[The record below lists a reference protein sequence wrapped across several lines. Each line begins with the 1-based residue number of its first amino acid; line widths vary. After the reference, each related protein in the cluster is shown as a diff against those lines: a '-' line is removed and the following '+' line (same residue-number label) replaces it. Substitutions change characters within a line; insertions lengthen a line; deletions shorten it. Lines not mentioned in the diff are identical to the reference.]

1 MGGVLEIIME
11 ILLFILTLLIMK
23 IDLKKLYIPN
33 ILNFLFLIGVIVY
46 KGNDIENSVIGAGI
60 YPLPLIIL
68 YGYVSDLLKKE
79 VVGFG
84 DIKFM
89 ISIGYLLGY
98 TDFYDLY
105 FFYFLAFL
113 LGGIYGVVLLI
124 IRKENREVQMPFS
137 PFLILALYIVLWK
150 GLWKKMGDLHM

>member
-1 MGGVLEIIME
+1 MDRVLGVIME
-11 ILLFILTLLIMK
+11 ILLLILTLLIMK
-23 IDLKKLYIPN
+23 IDFKKLYIPN
-33 ILNFLFLIGVIVY
+33 ILNFLFLVGVVFY
-46 KGNDIENSVIGAGI
+46 KGNEIENSVIGAGI

-68 YGYVSDLLKKE
+68 YGYISDLLKKE
-79 VVGFG
+79 VIGFG
-84 DIKFM
+84 DIKLM

-113 LGGIYGVVLLI
+113 LGGIYGVILLI

-150 GLWKKMGDLHM
+150 GL

>member
-150 GLWKKMGDLHM
+150 GL

>member
-1 MGGVLEIIME
+1 MDRVLGVIME
-11 ILLFILTLLIMK
+11 ILLLILTLLIIK
-23 IDLKKLYIPN
+23 IDFKKLYIPN
-33 ILNFLFLIGVIVY
+33 I
-46 KGNDIENSVIGAGI
+46 ESSVIGAGI

-68 YGYVSDLLKKE
+68 YGYISDLLKKD
-79 VVGFG
+79 VIGFG
-84 DIKFM
+84 DIKLM

-150 GLWKKMGDLHM
+150 GL

>member
-1 MGGVLEIIME
+1 ME
-11 ILLFILTLLIMK
+11 ILLLILTLLIIK
-23 IDLKKLYIPN
+23 IDFKKLYIPN
-33 ILNFLFLIGVIVY
+33 ILNFLFLVGVVFY
-46 KGNDIENSVIGAGI
+46 KGNEIESSVIGAGL

-68 YGYVSDLLKKE
+68 YGYISDLLKKD
-79 VVGFG
+79 VIGFG
-84 DIKFM
+84 D
-89 ISIGYLLGY
+89 IGYLLGY

-113 LGGIYGVVLLI
+113 LGGVYGVVLLI

-150 GLWKKMGDLHM
+150 GL

>member
-1 MGGVLEIIME
+1 MKI
-11 ILLFILTLLIMK
+11 ILLILTLLIIK
-23 IDLKKLYIPN
+23 IDLKKLYIPDLLN
-33 ILNFLFLIGVIVY
+33 ILFLLATIVY

-68 YGYVSDLLKKE
+68 YGYISDLLKKD
-79 VVGFG
+79 VIGFG
-84 DIKFM
+84 DIKLM

-150 GLWKKMGDLHM
+150 GL

>member
-1 MGGVLEIIME
+1 MDRVLGVIME
-11 ILLFILTLLIMK
+11 ILLLILTLLIIK
-23 IDLKKLYIPN
+23 IDFKKLYIPN
-33 ILNFLFLIGVIVY
+33 ILNFLFLVGVVFY
-46 KGNDIENSVIGAGI
+46 KGNEIESSVIGAGI

-68 YGYVSDLLKKE
+68 YGYISDLLKKD
-79 VVGFG
+79 VIGFG
-84 DIKFM
+84 DIKLM

-113 LGGIYGVVLLI
+113 LGGVYGVVLLI
-124 IRKENREVQMPFS
+124 IRKENREVQMAFS

-150 GLWKKMGDLHM
+150 GL

>member
-1 MGGVLEIIME
+1 ME
-11 ILLFILTLLIMK
+11 ILLLILTLLIIK
-23 IDLKKLYIPN
+23 IDFKKLYIPN
-33 ILNFLFLIGVIVY
+33 ILNFLFLVGVVFY
-46 KGNDIENSVIGAGI
+46 KGIEIESSVIGAGI

-68 YGYVSDLLKKE
+68 YGYISDLLKKD
-79 VVGFG
+79 VIGFG
-84 DIKFM
+84 DIKLM

-113 LGGIYGVVLLI
+113 LGGVYGIVLLI

-150 GLWKKMGDLHM
+150 GL

>member
-1 MGGVLEIIME
+1 ME
-11 ILLFILTLLIMK
+11 ILLLILTLLIMK

-33 ILNFLFLIGVIVY
+33 ILNFLFLVGVVFY
-46 KGNDIENSVIGAGI
+46 KENEIESSVIGAGI

-68 YGYVSDLLKKE
+68 YGYISDLLKKD
-79 VVGFG
+79 VIGFG
-84 DIKFM
+84 DIKLM

-113 LGGIYGVVLLI
+113 LGGVYGVILLI
-124 IRKENREVQMPFS
+124 IRKENREVQMAFS

-150 GLWKKMGDLHM
+150 GL

>member
-1 MGGVLEIIME
+1 MDRVLGVIME
-11 ILLFILTLLIMK
+11 ILLLILTLLIIK
-23 IDLKKLYIPN
+23 IDFKKLYIPN
-33 ILNFLFLIGVIVY
+33 ILNFLFLVGVVFY
-46 KGNDIENSVIGAGI
+46 KGSEIESSVIGAGI

-68 YGYVSDLLKKE
+68 YGYISDLLKKD
-79 VVGFG
+79 VIGFG
-84 DIKFM
+84 DIKLM

-113 LGGIYGVVLLI
+113 LGGVYGVVLLI

-150 GLWKKMGDLHM
+150 GL

>member
-1 MGGVLEIIME
+1 MGGVLEVIME

-33 ILNFLFLIGVIVY
+33 ILNFLFLIGVIIY

-89 ISIGYLLGY
+89 ISTGYLLGY

-105 FFYFLAFL
+105 FFYLLSFLI
-113 LGGIYGVVLLI
+113 GGVYGVFILI
-124 IRKENREVQMPFS
+124 KNRDREMQMPFS
-137 PFLILALYIVLWK
+137 PFLILSLYIVLWK
-150 GLWKKMGDLHM
+150 RL